1 MASTALLQRK
11 FVTGSTLKHA
21 FDMTAASSIALI
33 AIFAVDLLNLFYI
46 LLLGQ
51 KELTAALGYAGTL
64 LFFLLSTGIGLSIAV
79 SVLTLP
85 VPGKGDRDKAYVS
98 GTWCAT

>member
-1 MASTALLQRK
+1 MASTAVLQRK
-11 FVTGSTLKHA
+11 FVTGSTLKHV
-21 FDMTAASSIALI
+21 FNMTVASSIGLI

-64 LFFLLSTGIGLSIAV
+64 LFFCCRQG
-79 SVLTLP
+79 
-85 VPGKGDRDKAYVS
+85 
-98 GTWCAT
+98 